1 MAAAVTAP
9 APALAA
15 VAPQDATMAA
25 LRAMGGNEWLWV
37 LAWVHATD
45 PGLVAGGLAALAA
58 DRQERAEAARKRR
71 NRKATL
77 RSRRSRQ
84 RRQAAA

>member
-1 MAAAVTAP
+1 MTAP
-9 APALAA
+9 
-15 VAPQDATMAA
+15 APQDATMAT
-25 LRAMGGNEWLWV
+25 LRGKGGGEWFWI

-45 PGLVAGGLAALAA
+45 PGLVARGLAALAA
-58 DRQERAEAARKRR
+58 DRRDRAEAARKRR